1 MTERIQWTHP
11 KDQFDSY
18 SPLPLDGIRFSPTS
32 FDWDWDADEEALPT
46 EATATD
52 FSKQC
57 SENSPSDIPSL
68 RPSNDAILRCPIG
81 SSFTGAGEVAQPL
94 TMQRNYP
101 SFYSEQLPLTTS
113 LAHHDFAAVQQPACN
128 TLNDANVEDISL
140 LPSNGA
146 DSTIPMLQAKA
157 DHAVNQQQLPV
168 READSST
175 LNAEAVTLSSVNVAP
190 SHPPNR
196 NLACGSPSIG
206 FLYDEQYQMQLD
218 EKMQGP
224 QFGCQLKEDVDFD
237 TQNQMHCGV
246 ITSGTESNTGHDFIG
261 DHPKRLSVP
270 SDEQFLDPVYSFLR
284 FSCIEVF
291 VCGSEHNSGRRGRKV
306 KGQKEGQV
314 GLRCAH
320 CKDIPRSN
328 RANQAVSYPSKTAHI
343 FESVRNF
350 QRTHLEA
357 CEYIPHELKVKH
369 RELVSQTGRKVQ
381 LKYVKVYFAE
391 AAREIGIVETLDGLF
406 FGAPPNTSGKPSE
419 KLQAI
424 MSIAENPSASKDRKL
439 HDLLFPKVDERV
451 ENSKFSHIASAT
463 TRQVIARCRQE
474 KTAFVYPSDYPTL
487 SDFRFVLFH
496 QFVPCRPPTSALTG
510 RKTKPEKW
518 ETLSGLWCKHCA
530 KSNAY
535 ELSSQQGQGK
545 CFPLDLESLHD
556 TSFLNNLTCHI
567 ITCRFVPLETKEAL
581 NELQRLAAEHGVVT
595 KRGAKRFFLE
605 KLWGRMANYY
615 AYTAP
620 KREGCS

>member
-1 MTERIQWTHP
+1 MTMR
-11 KDQFDSY
+11 
-18 SPLPLDGIRFSPTS
+18 
-32 FDWDWDADEEALPT
+32 
-46 EATATD
+46 
-52 FSKQC
+52 
-57 SENSPSDIPSL
+57 
-68 RPSNDAILRCPIG
+68 
-81 SSFTGAGEVAQPL
+81 
-94 TMQRNYP
+94 RNYP

-140 LPSNGA
+140 LPSNGT

-157 DHAVNQQQLPV
+157 DHDHAVNQQQLPV

-175 LNAEAVTLSSVNVAP
+175 PFNAEAVALSSVNVAP

-206 FLYDEQYQMQLD
+206 F
-218 EKMQGP
+218 
-224 QFGCQLKEDVDFD
+224 
-237 TQNQMHCGV
+237 
-246 ITSGTESNTGHDFIG
+246 TSGTESNTGHDFIG

-270 SDEQFLDPVYSFLR
+270 SDEQFLDPVYNFLR

-291 VCGSEHNSGRRGRKV
+291 VCSSEHNSGRRGRKV

-369 RELVSQTGRKVQ
+369 RKLVSQTGRKVHV
-381 LKYVKVYFAE
+381 KYIKVYFAE

-463 TRQVIARCRQE
+463 TRQVIASCRQE

-605 KLWGRMANYY
+605 KLWGRLANCY